1 MSEGF
6 LSRWARRKEA
16 VKAAEQA
23 EQLQAPVPS
32 AQISGLPEIG
42 PLPAQ
47 IGQARSGWGGV
58 RGRGGAEGTTS
69 PHPEPP
75 PPPASSPQ
83 GGREE
88 RAPDARVLGDRGSA
102 SEDSDKAE
110 NPLADLPSLDAL
122 TPETDLTPFL
132 RTGVPSALR
141 NAALRRMW
149 SLDPSIRDFVS
160 EAREYAYDWNTPGG
174 VPGLGP
180 LLPGDD
186 VKAMLGRLF
195 RDPAAEASPEPAALA
210 EAAPEEAR
218 EDPTHETSAASP
230 EAADAPDRGDATDGE
245 TPALQAPVVTA
256 ASVQPTMADTP
267 RPESRLRR
275 HGGAMPG

>member
-1 MSEGF
+1 MSDGF

-16 VKAAEQA
+16 VKAAEQKVA
-23 EQLQAPVPS
+23 QDAPVP
-32 AQISGLPEIG
+32 APLREGVGVGPVQEA
-42 PLPAQ
+42 PLP
-47 IGQARSGWGGV
+47 
-58 RGRGGAEGTTS
+58 

-75 PPPASSPQ
+75 PPPPSSPQ
-83 GGREE
+83 GGGE
-88 RAPDARVLGDRGSA
+88 APDPEAVALGEPRSA
-102 SEDSDKAE
+102 SEGDAE
-110 NPLADLPSLDAL
+110 PPLLDLPSLDTL
-122 TPETDLTPFL
+122 TSETDLTPFL

-195 RDPAAEASPEPAALA
+195 RDPAEATTPAPEPAVA
-210 EAAPEEAR
+210 EPEEV
-218 EDPTHETSAASP
+218 PTQSP
-230 EAADAPDRGDATDGE
+230 EAAVAQGDDETGAEAPMPESESVQATV
-245 TPALQAPVVTA
+245 AAAAPV
-256 ASVQPTMADTP
+256 QPAVAEPP
-267 RPESRLRR
+267 RAEPRLRR
-275 HGGAMPG
+275 HGSAKPA